1 MLPGYRQVLAT
12 CTQPDNKAKLT
23 ALVAECEAAPPE
35 SKMMMRMFKI
45 YPAVQEMMAVPL
57 REYGFK
63 PEGLMEAMYQIK
75 AFELEDP
82 SIAADTAKL
91 VRAITGDMSDFA

>member
-35 SKMMMRMFKI
+35 SKMMMRMSKI
-45 YPAVQEMMAVPL
+45 MPAVQEMMTTPL
-57 REYGFK
+57 EEAGFQADD
-63 PEGLMEAMYQIK
+63 LMSVMMQIRSFEAQ
-75 AFELEDP
+75 DP
-82 SIAADTAKL
+82 SIAADCAKL
-91 VRAITGDMSDFA
+91 TKAVMGDLSDFA